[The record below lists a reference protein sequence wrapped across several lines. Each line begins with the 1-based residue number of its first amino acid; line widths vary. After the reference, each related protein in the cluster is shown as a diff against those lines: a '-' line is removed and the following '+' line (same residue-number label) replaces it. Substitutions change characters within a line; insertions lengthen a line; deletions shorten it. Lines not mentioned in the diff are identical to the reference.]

1 MEKTMSKTNMK
12 NNTETGKVRKT
23 ILLIVASVLLLMV
36 VVSFLICHYAIM
48 KQAHVGYMG
57 IMKVAS
63 EKISKTVG
71 GMEMNAMNVFDEVG
85 KHMDSPESVI
95 DALKS
100 KTSLNPDVKGY
111 FAAFVPNYFPQ
122 KGQWFE
128 PYVHRTDSRGG
139 FTVRDVGSASHD
151 YTKSDW
157 YIQALDAK
165 DCFWSDPYFYY
176 DGTGISGR
184 YCTFVK
190 PVFDASGRL
199 ACVCGAD
206 MTFEWLTNE
215 LKRMDDATRRS
226 DMLSKFRMF
235 AGLDFYTVLL
245 DKDGNCIAYP
255 LGRSAPLKDEE
266 VLRNLAEKKSG
277 SIDVTVNGVPSTAY
291 YAPMEHIG
299 WSVAVIVPDH
309 VVWKPLLIVGAVLLT
324 VAVFGLL
331 VVWLALRRGVNQ
343 RKEA

>member
-1 MEKTMSKTNMK
+1 MK

-23 ILLIVASVLLLMV
+23 ILLIVASVLLLML

-57 IMKVAS
+57 IMNVAS

-165 DCFWSDPYFYY
+165 GSFWSDPYFYY

-199 ACVCGAD
+199 VCVCGAD

-266 VLRNLAEKKSG
+266 VLRNLAAKKSG

-309 VVWKPLLIVGAVLLT
+309 VVWKPLLIVGAILLG

>member
-1 MEKTMSKTNMK
+1 MIQTNMK

-23 ILLIVASVLLLMV
+23 ILLIVASVLLLML
-36 VVSFLICHYAIM
+36 VVSFLICRYAIM

-57 IMKVAS
+57 IMNVAS

-266 VLRNLAEKKSG
+266 VLRNLAAKKSG

-309 VVWKPLLIVGAVLLT
+309 VVWKPLLIVGAVLLG

>member
-1 MEKTMSKTNMK
+1 MIQTIMK

-23 ILLIVASVLLLMV
+23 ILLIVASVLLLML

-57 IMKVAS
+57 IMNVAS

-71 GMEMNAMNVFDEVG
+71 GMEMNALNVFDEVG

-309 VVWKPLLIVGAVLLT
+309 VVWKPLLIVGAVLLG

>member
-1 MEKTMSKTNMK
+1 MIQTNMK
-12 NNTETGKVRKT
+12 NITETGKVRKT
-23 ILLIVASVLLLMV
+23 ILLIVASVLLLML

-57 IMKVAS
+57 IMNVAS

-165 DCFWSDPYFYY
+165 GSFWSDPYFYY

-266 VLRNLAEKKSG
+266 VLRNLAAKKSG

-309 VVWKPLLIVGAVLLT
+309 VVWKPLLIVGAILLG

>member
-1 MEKTMSKTNMK
+1 MK
-12 NNTETGKVRKT
+12 NNTETGKGRKS
-23 ILLIVASVLLLMV
+23 ILLIVASVLLLMLI
-36 VVSFLICHYAIM
+36 VSFGVCLYTL
-48 KQAHVGYMG
+48 KKEAHVCYMG
-57 IMKVAS
+57 IMNVAS
-63 EKISKTVG
+63 EKISKTVS

-95 DALKS
+95 GALKS

-157 YIQALDAK
+157 YIRALEVTES
-165 DCFWSDPYFYY
+165 FWSDPYFYY

-190 PVFDASGRL
+190 PLFDASGRL
-199 ACVCGAD
+199 VCVCGAD

-215 LKRMDDATRRS
+215 LKRMDDATRHS
-226 DMLSKFRMF
+226 DLLNRFRMF
-235 AGLDFYTVLL
+235 ADLDFYTVLL

-255 LGRSAPLKDEE
+255 LGKSVPLKDEE

-277 SIDVTVNGVPSTAY
+277 SVDVEVNGVSSLAY
-291 YAPMEHIG
+291 YAPMDHVG
-299 WSVAVIVPDH
+299 WSVAVIVPNH
-309 VVWKPLLIVGAVLLT
+309 VVWKPMLIVGAILLA

-331 VVWLALRRGVNQ
+331 VVWLALRRGSN
-343 RKEA
+343 RKNEE

>member
-1 MEKTMSKTNMK
+1 MIQTNMK

-23 ILLIVASVLLLMV
+23 ILLIVASVLLLML

-57 IMKVAS
+57 IMNVAS

-165 DCFWSDPYFYY
+165 GSFWSDPYFYY

-266 VLRNLAEKKSG
+266 VLRNLAAKKSG

-309 VVWKPLLIVGAVLLT
+309 VVWKPLLIVGTILLG

>member
-1 MEKTMSKTNMK
+1 MIQTNMK

-23 ILLIVASVLLLMV
+23 ILLIVASVLLLML
-36 VVSFLICHYAIM
+36 VVSFLICRYAIM

-57 IMKVAS
+57 IMNVAS

-165 DCFWSDPYFYY
+165 GSFWSDPYFYY

-266 VLRNLAEKKSG
+266 VLRNLAAKKSG

-309 VVWKPLLIVGAVLLT
+309 VVWKPLLIVGAILLG